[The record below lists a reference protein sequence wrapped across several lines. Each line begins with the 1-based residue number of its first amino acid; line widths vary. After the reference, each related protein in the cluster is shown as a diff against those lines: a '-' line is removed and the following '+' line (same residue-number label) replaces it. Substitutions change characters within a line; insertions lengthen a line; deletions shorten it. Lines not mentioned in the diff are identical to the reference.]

1 MHLPGG
7 AWSPQDGGHPVH
19 DPTSLIATCVRT
31 VKEAAGVDLAGCN
44 QVCVYLC
51 VRMVVLSVHVC

>member
-1 MHLPGG
+1 
-7 AWSPQDGGHPVH
+7 VH